1 MLVSSVRISTL
12 PRAVISRSV
21 TPSMRSA
28 SIVVAPLP
36 PGSAAAPRQLQN
48 IATSVAKRAARM
60 ACFRALRSCI
70 GGRPKDDSL
79 SGKISQFRRMRNAP
93 TGRMDSR
100 LEALRRWLAAQ
111 LGHSDF
117 SLAPASEDASFRR
130 YFRARLPDGRSYVVM
145 DAPPEKEDCRPFVHV
160 ARLLRAAG
168 LNAPEVHAQDEARGF
183 LLLTDLGT
191 RSYLQALDERSAAH
205 ARRDRS
211 PGTLAARDARRHAA
225 AVRRGAAQARDG
237 ALPRVVPRPPSRA
250 APFAGPACRTGR
262 CVVPARG
269 ERPGTAGGIRAPR
282 LHAAQPDGMRA
293 QPRRARFPGRGAR
306 ADKLRHRLAAARRV
320 HQLGRRARARLVRA
334 LLGSRAA
341 RRASGRC
348 RFRRLLAQLR
358 MDGAAA
364 PSQGA
369 RHLCAAE
376 LPRRQ
381 GEVPRGHAA
390 LRRLCARGGAALRRA
405 RSARAALRAHRGAGR
420 VNAMLLAAGRGERL
434 RPLTD
439 ALPKAL
445 VEVCGK
451 PLAVRHLE
459 RLAAAGY
466 REV

>member
-70 GGRPKDDSL
+70 GGRQRDDSL

-191 RSYLQALDERSAAH
+191 RSYLQALDERSAA
-205 ARRDRS
+205 
-211 PGTLAARDARRHAA
+211 PLMRDATEALVRWQLATRAGMLPPYDEALLRREMELFPEWYLGRHLGLRLSQAQRAELDAA
-225 AVRRGAAQARDG
+225 
-237 ALPRVVPRPPSRA
+237 LY
-250 APFAGPACRTGR
+250 
-262 CVVPARG
+262 
-269 ERPGTAGGIRAPR
+269 
-282 LHAAQPDGMRA
+282 
-293 QPRRARFPGRGAR
+293 
-306 ADKLRHRLAAARRV
+306 RLAASALAQPAVFVHRDYMPRNLMVCEPNPGVLDFQDAVLGPISYDIVSLLRDAFISWDEERV
-320 HQLGRRARARLVRA
+320 LDWCVRYWE
-334 LLGSRAA
+334 AA
-341 RRASGRC
+341 RRAALPVDAD
-348 RFRRLLAQLR
+348 F
-358 MDGAAA
+358 AAFWR
-364 PSQGA
+364 SFEWMGLQ
-369 RHLCAAE
+369 RHLKVLGIFARLNYRDGKEKYLEDTPRFVGYARAVARRYAE
-376 LPRRQ
+376 L
-381 GEVPRGHAA
+381 A
-390 LRRLCARGGAALRRA
+390 
-405 RSARAALRAHRGAGR
+405 
-420 VNAMLLAAGRGERL
+420 
-434 RPLTD
+434 
-439 ALPKAL
+439 
-445 VEVCGK
+445 
-451 PLAVRHLE
+451 PLARLFE
-459 RLAAAGY
+459 RIEAQAA
-466 REV
+466 